1 MNTLSVFG
9 MKWNEPS
16 LRSDLTAL
24 MDTYAVQVKGD
35 LTGIPNLIMI
45 RAANPG
51 PLSRLAD
58 DVLKEVK
65 YELEGDDEA
74 ANNLLAEMEFINMQ
88 LFRAAYK
95 TKIDELK
102 VKV

>member
-1 MNTLSVFG
+1 MNAQKTIKLGEEAAESAFDAFNG
-9 MKWNEPS
+9 ENFMP
-16 LRSDLTAL
+16 TAEV
-24 MDTYAVQVKGD
+24 AFEF
-35 LTGIPNLIMI
+35 I
-45 RAANPG
+45 
-51 PLSRLAD
+51 
-58 DVLKEVK
+58 KEVK

-74 ANNLLAEMEFINMQ
+74 AKNLLAEMECINMQ

>member
-1 MNTLSVFG
+1 M
-9 MKWNEPS
+9 P
-16 LRSDLTAL
+16 TAEV
-24 MDTYAVQVKGD
+24 AFEF
-35 LTGIPNLIMI
+35 I
-45 RAANPG
+45 
-51 PLSRLAD
+51 
-58 DVLKEVK
+58 KEVK

-74 ANNLLAEMEFINMQ
+74 AKNLLAEMECINMQ